1 MSTYRSSQIYDC
13 NLEWTFPSES
23 FDYIHIRFLAAS
35 VADWGALFKEAYR
48 CLKPGGYLESME
60 PSPHLKSDDGSVDP
74 ESAMAMWANIFV
86 KGGKKS
92 GRTWTVVD
100 DDVQEK
106 GMADAGFEKL
116 DVTSFKV
123 RTPLVVCRV
132 TQLGNMRPSCL
143 VQTRWSGTLSRIL
156 TADESLADAP
166 LRLA

>member
-123 RTPLVVCRV
+123 RNSSGCLSGKGYTTRQNV
-132 TQLGNMRPSCL
+132 TQLLGSNPMVWYTVTDTDS
-143 VQTRWSGTLSRIL
+143 
-156 TADESLADAP
+156 
-166 LRLA
+166 

>member
-1 MSTYRSSQIYDC
+1 
-13 NLEWTFPSES
+13 
-23 FDYIHIRFLAAS
+23 
-35 VADWGALFKEAYR
+35 
-48 CLKPGGYLESME
+48 
-60 PSPHLKSDDGSVDP
+60 
-74 ESAMAMWANIFV
+74 MAMWANIFV

-156 TADESLADAP
+156 TAERISCRCPSP
-166 LRLA
+166 LGPKIRCKSRLANAAKLALRRTGRE